1 MCEGQRPINE
11 RLNSEYNVVVTE
23 FVLCLLTP
31 GLELRHSGAQ
41 VIYNWGTKNQHQHPV
56 HRWPSSCW
64 PQLAGPWRLFS
75 LLSVKSV
82 SLKPKHF
89 IWNKQ
94 KLSEGWS
101 MILASSAL
109 PLLTWVIRHHRF
121 LLTSWLCP
129 TIQHQVCCL
138 DVCLFVSWLILGT
151 LFWPCLPQSDV
162 SP

>member
-1 MCEGQRPINE
+1 MMFWIRCGCDK
-11 RLNSEYNVVVTE
+11 S
-23 FVLCLLTP
+23 LCCVCWPLVS

-41 VIYNWGTKNQHQHPV
+41 VIYNWGTKNQHPTPSPAGC
-56 HRWPSSCW
+56 WPSYSW
-64 PQLAGPWRLFS
+64 PQMFS

-94 KLSEGWS
+94 KLGERWY

-109 PLLTWVIRHHRF
+109 SLLTWVIRHHRF

-129 TIQHQVCCL
+129 TIQHQVCCR

-151 LFWPCLPQSDV
+151 LFRPCLPQSDV